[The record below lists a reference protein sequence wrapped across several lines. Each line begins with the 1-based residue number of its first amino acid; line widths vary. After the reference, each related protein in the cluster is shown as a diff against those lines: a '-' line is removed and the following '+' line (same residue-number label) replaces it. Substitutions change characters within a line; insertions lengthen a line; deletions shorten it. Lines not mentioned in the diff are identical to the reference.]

1 MKFTCRMQGCQKL
14 VLHPHRSALMMAYHC
29 REHYWAYVWR
39 GYAWRTAL

>member
-1 MKFTCRMQGCQKL
+1 VKFTCRMQGCQKL